1 MANLVVALDYPEASA
16 ALQMARALQGT
27 GAWVKVGL
35 ELFTKEGPDVVR
47 AMRKLGLPVMLD
59 LKFYDIPNT
68 VQGCVRS
75 ACALDIGLLTLHIQG
90 GERMIR
96 AAVAGVD
103 EATAA
108 GCGRPLL
115 FGVTVLTSMG
125 PGEQP
130 GIAEDLSQFATQLA
144 GKGAAWGLDG
154 VVCSGHEVQAIKRTC
169 PQLRC
174 LTPGIRPA
182 DGGRTDDQRRTMTP
196 EQAVAVGSDFLVV
209 GRPITK
215 ATDPA
220 QAARAILTAMDNTSS
235 EGRA

>member
-1 MANLVVALDYPEASA
+1 MANLVVALDYPDASA
-16 ALQMARALQGT
+16 AVQMARALQGT

-35 ELFTKEGPDVVR
+35 ELFTEEGPAVVC
-47 AMRKLGLPVMLD
+47 AMRELGLPVMLD

-68 VQGCVRS
+68 VHGCVRS
-75 ACALDIGLLTLHIQG
+75 ACSLGVNLLTLHIQG

-96 AAVAGVD
+96 AAVAGAD
-103 EATAA
+103 EAVAA
-108 GCGRPLL
+108 GCCRPLL

-130 GIAEDLSQFATQLA
+130 GIEEDLSVFAAQLA

-154 VVCSGHEVQAIKRTC
+154 VVCSGHEVQAIKRVC

-182 DGGRTDDQRRTMTP
+182 EGKQTDDQRRTMTP
-196 EQAVAVGSDFLVV
+196 EQAVAAGSDFLVV

-215 ATDPA
+215 AVNPA
-220 QAARAILTAMDNTSS
+220 EAARSILHAMDTALV
-235 EGRA
+235 EGAV